1 MTKKVNFYHSL
12 AFRLCL
18 YVFLCT
24 SLIVS
29 GIMWYLHTRVQR
41 VMQESVSQVVER
53 LNEETASRITAL
65 LSGMENA
72 TESLKRTVEHGYGS
86 PEEVQWSIKNLLSMN
101 PELFYGS
108 AVAFKPGSYYG
119 TNMAFYSYWKDGEL
133 VETNLNDPSY
143 NYPVWEWF
151 RIPEKELRPNWS
163 EPYFDIGGG
172 NASMCT
178 YSVPFFQTEPDGTDT
193 FMGVVT
199 ADMGLLA
206 VQKIINRV
214 RVYDTGFAMLVSEGG
229 KILVLPEHERN
240 EGGLFS
246 ADLVKRQQEDLEN
259 LAVLVKSQKDTVGR
273 IDGFISSSGEKVWLY
288 LSQIQKSGWSIL
300 FVVTEAEVLDDLDD
314 VRHIA
319 AQSFILGLVV
329 LLLTVLWISKR
340 FTHPIA
346 GLAEETGEI
355 AKGNLDISI
364 QRHGRRDEID
374 FLSSSIDNM
383 RMSLKEYIASLGR
396 SLVQQERITSELK
409 IATHIQMSFLTR
421 NFDIPGVD
429 NVEIHALLEPAKEVG
444 GDLYTFFRMDD
455 KRLFFA
461 VGDVSGKGVP
471 AALFM
476 AVTLT
481 LMKGMQYQKVSPA
494 GILKRV
500 GHELALQNEHTMFVT
515 VFCGILDTE
524 TGSLEYSNAGHLPPV
539 LLKEGV
545 APRWLDLP
553 KGIVLGI
560 SNYPIYE
567 DRCVQLNC
575 GETVVIYTDG
585 VNEAM
590 NREQQLFG
598 EERLLAC
605 LANKSTESVSAIT
618 ASLCSSVHQYAGE
631 EPQSDDITV
640 MALRYKRP

>member
-1 MTKKVNFYHSL
+1 MTKKVKFYHSL
-12 AFRLCL
+12 TFRLCL

-29 GIMWYLHTRVQR
+29 GIMWYLNIRIQKG
-41 VMQESVSQVVER
+41 MQGAVSQVVER
-53 LNEETASRITAL
+53 LSEETASRITAL
-65 LSGMENA
+65 LSGIENA
-72 TESLKRTVEHGYGS
+72 TESLKRNVEHGYTR

-108 AVAFKPGSYYG
+108 AVAFKPGSYFG
-119 TNMAFYSYWKDGEL
+119 TNMAFYSYWKDGQL
-133 VETNLNDPSY
+133 IETNLNSPDY
-143 NYPVWEWF
+143 NYPVWDWF
-151 RIPEKELRPNWS
+151 TIPEKELRPNWS
-163 EPYFDIGGG
+163 EPYFDRGGG

-178 YSVPFFQTEPDGTDT
+178 YSVPFFKTEEDGTRT

-206 VQKIINRV
+206 VQGIINRV
-214 RVYDTGFAMLVSEGG
+214 RVYDTGSAMLVSAGG
-229 KILVLPEHERN
+229 EILVLPSSEEGETPLMPEPAKLAAIIRGQKENSGHIN
-240 EGGLFS
+240 EF
-246 ADLVKRQQEDLEN
+246 V
-259 LAVLVKSQKDTVGR
+259 
-273 IDGFISSSGEKVWLY
+273 SSSGEKVWLY
-288 LSQIQKSGWSIL
+288 LSKVKKSGWSVL

-314 VRHIA
+314 VRGIA
-319 AQSFILGLVV
+319 IHSAILGLIV

-340 FTHPIA
+340 FTYPIA
-346 GLAEETGEI
+346 GLAKETGEI
-355 AKGNLDISI
+355 AKGNLDIAI
-364 QRHGRRDEID
+364 NRYGRRDEID

-383 RMSLKEYIASLGR
+383 RMSLKDYIASLGE

-421 NFDIPGVD
+421 NFNIPGVD
-429 NVEIHALLEPAKEVG
+429 NVKIHALLEPAKEVG

-481 LMKGMQYQKVSPA
+481 LMKGMQHQKVSPS
-494 GILKRV
+494 GILKRI
-500 GHELALQNEHTMFVT
+500 GHELALQNEHSMFVT

-524 TGSLEYSNAGHLPPV
+524 TGMLEYSNAGHLPPI
-539 LLKEGV
+539 LLSEGS
-545 APRWLDLP
+545 APIFVDLP

-560 SNYPIYE
+560 VNYPVYE
-567 DRCVQLNC
+567 DKRIQLNP
-575 GETVVIYTDG
+575 GEAIVIYTDG

-590 NREQQLFG
+590 NSEQQLFG
-598 EERLLAC
+598 EDRLLTF
-605 LANKSTESVSAIT
+605 LADKSSEPVSSIT
-618 ASLCSSVHQYAGE
+618 ASLCVAVHQYAQD

-640 MALRYKRP
+640 MALRYEAFSPENA

>member
-1 MTKKVNFYHSL
+1 
-12 AFRLCL
+12 
-18 YVFLCT
+18 
-24 SLIVS
+24 
-29 GIMWYLHTRVQR
+29 
-41 VMQESVSQVVER
+41 
-53 LNEETASRITAL
+53 
-65 LSGMENA
+65 
-72 TESLKRTVEHGYGS
+72 
-86 PEEVQWSIKNLLSMN
+86 MN

-444 GDLYTFFRMDD
+444 GP
-455 KRLFFA
+455 
-461 VGDVSGKGVP
+461 V
-471 AALFM
+471 
-476 AVTLT
+476 
-481 LMKGMQYQKVSPA
+481 
-494 GILKRV
+494 
-500 GHELALQNEHTMFVT
+500 
-515 VFCGILDTE
+515 
-524 TGSLEYSNAGHLPPV
+524 HL
-539 LLKEGV
+539 L
-545 APRWLDLP
+545 
-553 KGIVLGI
+553 
-560 SNYPIYE
+560 S
-567 DRCVQLNC
+567 
-575 GETVVIYTDG
+575 DG
-585 VNEAM
+585 
-590 NREQQLFG
+590 
-598 EERLLAC
+598 
-605 LANKSTESVSAIT
+605 
-618 ASLCSSVHQYAGE
+618 
-631 EPQSDDITV
+631 
-640 MALRYKRP
+640 

>member
-12 AFRLCL
+12 TFRLCL

-29 GIMWYLHTRVQR
+29 GIMWYLHVRVYQ
-41 VMQESVSQVVER
+41 VMQEAVSQVVER
-53 LNEETASRITAL
+53 LNEETGSRITAL
-65 LSGMENA
+65 LSGIENA
-72 TESLKRTVEHGYGS
+72 TESLKRNVEHGYTS
-86 PEEVQWSIKNLLSMN
+86 PEEIQWSIKNLLNMS

-108 AVAFKPGSYYG
+108 AVAFKPGSYFG

-143 NYPVWEWF
+143 NYPTWDWF
-151 RIPEKELRPNWS
+151 TIPERELRPNWS
-163 EPYFDIGGG
+163 QPYYDQGGG

-178 YSVPFFQTEPDGTDT
+178 YSVPFFKTEPDGTRS

-214 RVYDTGFAMLVSEGG
+214 RVYDTGSAMLVSAGG
-229 KILVLPEHERN
+229 EILVLPSS
-240 EGGLFS
+240 EG
-246 ADLVKRQQEDLEN
+246 EEN
-259 LAVLVKSQKDTVGR
+259 RWMPDPKKLAAIIKEQKDNSGR
-273 IDGFISSSGEKVWLY
+273 IYEFVPSSGEKIWLY
-288 LSQIQKSGWSIL
+288 LSKIQKSGWSIL
-300 FVVTEAEVLDDLDD
+300 FVVTEAEVLDDLDA
-314 VRHIA
+314 VRDIA
-319 AQSFILGLVV
+319 IHSAILGLII

-346 GLAEETGEI
+346 GLAKETGEI
-355 AKGNLDISI
+355 AKGNLDIAI
-364 QRHGRRDEID
+364 KRYGRRDEID

-383 RMSLKEYIASLGR
+383 RTSLKDYIASLGR

-421 NFDIPGVD
+421 NFNIPGVD
-429 NVEIHALLEPAKEVG
+429 NVKIHALLEPAKEVG

-481 LMKGMQYQKVSPA
+481 LMKGMQHQKVSPS
-494 GILKRV
+494 GILKQV

-524 TGSLEYSNAGHLPPV
+524 TGVLEYSNAGHLPPI
-539 LLKEGV
+539 LLREGL
-545 APRWLDLP
+545 APICMDLP

-567 DRCVQLNC
+567 DRCVRLNP
-575 GETVVIYTDG
+575 GETLVIYTDG

-590 NREQQLFG
+590 NSEQKLFG
-598 EERLLAC
+598 EDRLLTF
-605 LANKSTESVSAIT
+605 LENKASEPVSSIT
-618 ASLCSSVHQYAGE
+618 ASLCVAVHQYAQN

-640 MALRYKRP
+640 MALRYDAFLPDNT